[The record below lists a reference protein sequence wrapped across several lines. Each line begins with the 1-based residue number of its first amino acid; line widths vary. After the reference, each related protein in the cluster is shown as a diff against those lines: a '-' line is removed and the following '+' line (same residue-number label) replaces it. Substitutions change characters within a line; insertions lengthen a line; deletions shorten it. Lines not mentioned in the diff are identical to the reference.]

1 MDQRRDEQM
10 VFSVRASLLELSWPT
25 CQSLILSPSAPCD
38 VTTFSNASH
47 SHFLAAATTN
57 LELLFLNSMT
67 GSVVRQAP
75 TPSVVTQLQFSH
87 SVLLSGSSD
96 GFLRVHDPR
105 TGMGRAGAAESVIK
119 SHMGSIQGLQTVGN
133 FAFTIGMGE
142 R

>member
-1 MDQRRDEQM
+1 M
-10 VFSVRASLLELSWPT
+10 VLSVRASLLELSWLT
-25 CQSLILSPSAPCD
+25 CEYLSPSVPCD
-38 VTTFSNASH
+38 ITTFSNASSH

-67 GSVVRQAP
+67 GSVVRQVP
-75 TPSVVTQLQFSH
+75 TTSVLTQLQFSH

-119 SHMGSIQGLQTVGN
+119 SHTGSIQGLQTIGN